1 MKKMYIYLLMVTLF
15 SMGIVVML
23 YIGYSNSGSLA
34 NLSFEFMSENGVF
47 NDLKLLVI
55 NQFHH
60 PLALLLSQIIII
72 MIATR
77 IFGFIA
83 TKVLL
88 PIVVGEIIAGIV
100 LGPSVVG
107 SMFPAFS
114 ETLFPKTSLG
124 NLSMISQLGLV
135 FFMFVVGMELDW
147 DSLKS
152 KTKESVVISHSSIL
166 FPFFLGV
173 GLSLFLYSS
182 FAPQNISF
190 IPFALFMGIAMSI
203 TAFPVLAK
211 IVKERNIS
219 NTSYG
224 AMSLTCAAAD
234 DATGWYILAIIIAIS
249 SSVSL
254 GASALSLGLI
264 VAYMLIMIYIVK
276 PFLAWLANKYKD
288 EKTLDM
294 SMVAIV
300 LTILLLSSLATE
312 IIGIHALFGAFIAG
326 VVMPSNK
333 ESKIRESLIPKL
345 EYVSVLVLLPLFFA
359 LTGLRTQIGLMETS
373 YHWYICFIIILV
385 AIAGKLFG
393 AAISSRFMGFSW
405 SDSFRVGALMNTR
418 GLMELIVLNIGFELG
433 ILSAELFAMFVIM
446 ALATTAMTGPLLHLI
461 DKISKKA

>member
-1 MKKMYIYLLMVTLF
+1 MKKMYTYLMIVTLF
-15 SMGIVVML
+15 SFGIVIML
-23 YIGYSNSGSLA
+23 YLGYLNSNISIGTLK
-34 NLSFEFMSENGVF
+34 LTSENGIF
-47 NDLKLLVI
+47 NDLKILIL

-60 PLALLLSQIIII
+60 PLSLLLTQIIVI

-88 PIVVGEIIAGIV
+88 PIVVGEIVAGII
-100 LGPSVVG
+100 LGPSFLS
-107 SMFPAFS
+107 SMLPSFS
-114 ETLFPKTSLG
+114 ETLFPKSSLG
-124 NLSMISQLGLV
+124 NLSMISQLGLI
-135 FFMFVVGMELDW
+135 FFMFVIGMELDW

-173 GLSLFLYSS
+173 GLALFLYSS

-219 NTSYG
+219 NTPYG

-249 SSVSL
+249 SSTSL

-264 VAYMLIMIYIVK
+264 VAYMLIMIYLVK
-276 PFLAWLANKYKD
+276 PFLAWFADRYKD
-288 EKTLDM
+288 DTTLNM
-294 SMVAIV
+294 SMVAIILIV
-300 LTILLLSSLATE
+300 LLLSSLATE
-312 IIGIHALFGAFIAG
+312 IMGIHALFGAFIAG

-333 ESKIRESLIPKL
+333 DSKLREMLIPKI

-373 YHWYICFIIILV
+373 YHWYICAVIILV
-385 AIAGKLFG
+385 AVAGKLLG
-393 AAISSRFMGFSW
+393 AALSSKFMGFSW
-405 SDSFRVGALMNTR
+405 SDSFRIGALMNTR

-446 ALATTAMTGPLLHLI
+446 ALVTTAMTGPLLHLI
-461 DKISKKA
+461 DRIKK